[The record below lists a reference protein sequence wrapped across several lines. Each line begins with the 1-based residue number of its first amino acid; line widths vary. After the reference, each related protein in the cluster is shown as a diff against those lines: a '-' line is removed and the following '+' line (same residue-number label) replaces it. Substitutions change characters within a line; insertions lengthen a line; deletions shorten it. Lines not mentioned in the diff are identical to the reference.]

1 MSDQNLG
8 CILEID
14 GAIAIITMS
23 DPKKKNALSTAVIA
37 DLSAHI
43 DAVAANS
50 DVRAVVLTGANGVF
64 SAGGDISGFDGDTL
78 PLRRRMP
85 RLQGVCARIAHS
97 EKPYISAVEGGA
109 FGGGLSLALLA
120 DQIVVA
126 DNSRFC
132 ASFAKIG
139 LLPDLGLLATLPAR
153 VGIGRAKEIMMLAD
167 DVTATE
173 ALADGMVDE
182 VVPAGQALARAK
194 EVAVEFT
201 AMAPLAVGY
210 TKAMMMRW
218 PMTLQQE
225 LTWESQSQGLLFAT
239 DDLQEGRKAFF
250 EKRSPAFKGR

>member
-1 MSDQNLG
+1 MSEQQPG
-8 CILEID
+8 CTLEID
-14 GAIAIITMS
+14 GAVAVITMS
-23 DPKKKNALSTAVIA
+23 DPKKKNALSTAVVA
-37 DLSAHI
+37 DLSTHI
-43 DAVAANS
+43 DSVAENP

-64 SAGGDISGFDGDTL
+64 SAGGDISSFESDTL

-109 FGGGLSLALLA
+109 FGGGMSLALLA
-120 DQIVVA
+120 DQIVAA

-132 ASFAKIG
+132 ASFARIG
-139 LLPDLGLLATLPAR
+139 LVPDLGLLATLPAR

-167 DVTATE
+167 DVFAAE

-194 EVAVEFT
+194 EIAAEFV

-210 TKAMMMRW
+210 TKATMMRW

-225 LTWESQSQGLLFAT
+225 LTWESQGQGLLFAT
-239 DDLQEGRKAFF
+239 DDLQEGRNAFF
-250 EKRSPAFKGR
+250 EKRAPAFKGR